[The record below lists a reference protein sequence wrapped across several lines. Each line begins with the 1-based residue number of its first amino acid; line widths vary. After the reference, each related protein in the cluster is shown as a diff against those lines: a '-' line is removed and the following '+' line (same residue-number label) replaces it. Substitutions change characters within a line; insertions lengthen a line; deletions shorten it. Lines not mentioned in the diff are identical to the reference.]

1 MSPRVTNQVPPVHP
15 PPSPQVLPLRL
26 HHPPQNPRSHPA
38 KGRVLTRPRCPSH
51 RRQLK
56 RRKAGS
62 RHCHPHQAAGSPRY
76 ERPRAVLRRRSELPR
91 IGGRNRQEE
100 GRGQVGERE
109 AEEAFQTRSRGLR
122 DSLSSKLSLCR
133 LRVRT
138 HGPSIEI
145 ALFDKF
151 STMQN
156 RFT

>member
-1 MSPRVTNQVPPVHP
+1 MSPRVTNQVPPVRP
-15 PPSPQVLPLRL
+15 PPSPQVLPRRRL
-26 HHPPQNPRSHPA
+26 PPQSPRSHRARERAP
-38 KGRVLTRPRCPSH
+38 TRPRCPSH

-62 RHCHPHQAAGSPRY
+62 RHCRPRQAAGSPRY
-76 ERPRAVLRRRSELPR
+76 ERQRAVLRRHSELPR
-91 IGGRNRQEE
+91 IGGRNLQEE

-109 AEEAFQTRSRGLR
+109 AEEAFLTRSRGLR
-122 DSLSSKLSLCR
+122 GSLSSKLSLCR
-133 LRVRT
+133 LRT

-145 ALFDKF
+145 ALFNKF